1 MADLESLLSNL
12 PNILDELNL
21 NIGNRNEIQNELSR
35 LNHILLI
42 LNELGEEIDSEL
54 GFEKIKNA
62 AMGALPFL
70 GTVAGLFIPGGFIVD
85 AVIAGSAGLLAE
97 KFGNNENE
105 ITLSDL
111 QEKIYGWIDW
121 LNQIKE
127 IGEYILSN
135 SGIFNQ
141 INNYLRYENINNE
154 LQKIDDL
161 IKINLSLNNADLLRQ
176 QLNQISNSQDDLV
189 KLQKRLNDTYDKLQN
204 SDDIYQ
210 IIIGLSNYY
219 GNCGFSLEWLDDD
232 HGLIMSSAGEF
243 LSLADIINNC
253 EYFKQKIGDLILNGN
268 HLKSQAEEALYRL
281 KNNQDKKHK
290 DNQQQSQNH
299 QILQTEVTNQSQK
312 IFVFKPSIIMGI
324 VSIIFLFFG
333 IWIGKDKLSQIQS
346 IILNTNQ
353 EEKAKNDFES
363 AKKIGIEASLM
374 VQNPPHSP
382 EIWEKSKIKWQKAIS
397 LLENIPEGT
406 SIFGQTEKQISS
418 YRINS
423 QAISTRILNEKKAKE
438 NFELSQK
445 LAIEAAI
452 LVQNPPHTPKVWKQA
467 QLKWKQAINLL
478 ESIPKGTFIY
488 KKAQEKLSSYKTN
501 YVAVSTRIK
510 K

>member
-70 GTVAGLFIPGGFIVD
+70 GTVASLFIPGGFIVD

-127 IGEYILSN
+127 IGEYILN
-135 SGIFNQ
+135 DSGILNK
-141 INNYLRYENINNE
+141 INNYLRWENINNE

-189 KLQKRLNDTYDKLQN
+189 KLQKRLNDAYDKLQN

-232 HGLIMSSAGEF
+232 HGLIMSSSGEF

-253 EYFKQKIGDLILNGN
+253 EYFKQKIGDLILNAN

-312 IFVFKPSIIMGI
+312 IFVFKPSIMMGI
-324 VSIIFLFFG
+324 VSILFLFFG
-333 IWIGKDKLSQIQS
+333 IWIGKDKLPQIQS

-363 AKKIGIEASLM
+363 AKKIGIEAS
-374 VQNPPHSP
+374 
-382 EIWEKSKIKWQKAIS
+382 
-397 LLENIPEGT
+397 
-406 SIFGQTEKQISS
+406 
-418 YRINS
+418 
-423 QAISTRILNEKKAKE
+423 
-438 NFELSQK
+438 
-445 LAIEAAI
+445 
-452 LVQNPPHTPKVWKQA
+452 
-467 QLKWKQAINLL
+467 
-478 ESIPKGTFIY
+478 
-488 KKAQEKLSSYKTN
+488 
-501 YVAVSTRIK
+501 
-510 K
+510 